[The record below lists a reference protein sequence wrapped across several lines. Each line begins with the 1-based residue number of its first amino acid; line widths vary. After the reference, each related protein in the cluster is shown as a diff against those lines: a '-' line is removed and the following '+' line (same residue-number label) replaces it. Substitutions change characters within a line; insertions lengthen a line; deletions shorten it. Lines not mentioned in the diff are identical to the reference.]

1 MFILKLRL
9 LAVLL
14 SVAMFC
20 IQLKIAIES
29 LISPP
34 EIDSTTIKDI
44 ADAGVEL
51 PIITVCPINQTN
63 STALKLLGYEV
74 WNKYVF
80 HEPKN
85 NSWGSLYNLTFEE
98 LKSKIYQVNISKNV
112 GVYNAGSIGSKD
124 LFYLPVHGF
133 CREISQYKPATDLFT
148 YIDAN
153 KSQGGLQIFI
163 TDRNFKSLL

>member
-1 MFILKLRL
+1 MFILKVRL
-9 LAVLL
+9 IAVLL
-14 SVAMFC
+14 SVVIFC

-34 EIDSTTIKDI
+34 EIDSTTIKGI
-44 ADAGVEL
+44 ADFGVEL

-63 STALKLLGYEV
+63 STALKLLGYKY

-98 LKSKIYQVNISKNV
+98 LQSKIYQVNIAKKC
-112 GVYNAGSIGSKD
+112 GV
-124 LFYLPVHGF
+124 L
-133 CREISQYKPATDLFT
+133 
-148 YIDAN
+148 
-153 KSQGGLQIFI
+153 
-163 TDRNFKSLL
+163 

>member
-9 LAVLL
+9 IEVILYVG
-14 SVAMFC
+14 MFC
-20 IQLKIAIES
+20 IQLKIAVES

-80 HEPKN
+80 HKPKS
-85 NSWGSLYNLTFEE
+85 NSWGILYNLTFEE
-98 LKSKIYQVNISKNV
+98 LKS
-112 GVYNAGSIGSKD
+112 
-124 LFYLPVHGF
+124 
-133 CREISQYKPATDLFT
+133 
-148 YIDAN
+148 
-153 KSQGGLQIFI
+153 
-163 TDRNFKSLL
+163 